1 PPAEFTPRRTAKAR
15 ELKAAGQAPL
25 AAEVSSLRKP
35 PVALWAANQV
45 ARREGASLD
54 RLRRAAEEVV
64 GAQQAAVLGRSGAA
78 ADLRR
83 ASGELQR
90 QLERA
95 AGVAGAALREE
106 GHAADEATAR
116 RLREIL
122 RVAAVSGGEVWN
134 RLRKG
139 ALLTEPRA
147 GEELLDVALA
157 IGPQAAAPPPL
168 PSPLKGEG
176 DSSRR
181 REKAKERDAERQI
194 EARAAARTARADAER
209 AERAAKNAR
218 RL

>member
-1 PPAEFTPRRTAKAR
+1 MGVTIEELVAELLAGPPAEFTPR
-15 ELKAAGQAPL
+15 
-25 AAEVSSLRKP
+25 
-35 PVALWAANQV
+35 
-45 ARREGASLD
+45 
-54 RLRRAAEEVV
+54 
-64 GAQQAAVLGRSGAA
+64 
-78 ADLRR
+78 
-83 ASGELQR
+83 
-90 QLERA
+90 RA

-147 GEELLDVALA
+147 GEELLDAALA

-176 DSSRR
+176 
-181 REKAKERDAERQI
+181 
-194 EARAAARTARADAER
+194 
-209 AERAAKNAR
+209 
-218 RL
+218 